1 VKRLVYSYI
10 NVASE
15 TFRSM
20 DVAAWRI
27 EMSTFETLT
36 LISRFR
42 GDFFY

>member
-10 NVASE
+10 NVANE

-27 EMSTFETLT
+27 EISTFETLT
-36 LISRFR
+36 LTSRFR
-42 GDFFY
+42 KDSFY